1 MVGDREIRWDTYLGE
16 FDVVR
21 VTITD
26 FLSNKG
32 VGDLID
38 CLTNEVTCELMDAH
52 PEVTFGKRISLR
64 TVMGKIYARCGRQFV
79 IVIDEWDAIFR
90 EYTEDTAGQIAHL
103 DFLRDWLKDKEY
115 IALAYITGILP
126 IKKYGKHSAL
136 NMFREY
142 SMTQPLQLA
151 PFMGFTSEEVK
162 QECVSQR
169 IDYAGFEA
177 RYDGHRLSNTISEEM
192 VLDGETIDETLYRDY
207 ETYCP
212 YSVVNAMLNKQFANY
227 WNQTETYEALHKYIE
242 WDFDG
247 LARDVAVLMDGG
259 RVHVDIAGYQNDMTT
274 FNTKDDILTMLVHLG
289 YLAYDSHTK
298 HVFIPNR
305 EVHAVFETSTR
316 ANSWDAVFRSLEMS
330 RQLLEATWAGEEQK
344 VADSVEQA
352 HNQAANKTYN
362 NEAALSYSIQLEQGT
377 EGTGEKEQGTG

>member
-1 MVGDREIRWDTYLGE
+1 
-16 FDVVR
+16 
-21 VTITD
+21 
-26 FLSNKG
+26 
-32 VGDLID
+32 
-38 CLTNEVTCELMDAH
+38 
-52 PEVTFGKRISLR
+52 
-64 TVMGKIYARCGRQFV
+64 
-79 IVIDEWDAIFR
+79 
-90 EYTEDTAGQIAHL
+90 
-103 DFLRDWLKDKEY
+103 
-115 IALAYITGILP
+115 
-126 IKKYGKHSAL
+126 
-136 NMFREY
+136 MFREY

-162 QECVSQR
+162 QECARQR
-169 IDYAGFEA
+169 IDYAGFKA
-177 RYDGHRLSNTISEEM
+177 WYDGYRLSNVISEEM
-192 VLDGETIDETLYRDY
+192 VLDGETIDESLYRDY

-212 YSVVNAMLNKQFANY
+212 FSVVNAMLNKQFANY

-316 ANSWDAVFRSLEMS
+316 AGSWDAVFRSLETS

-344 VADSVEQA
+344 VADSVEQN

-362 NEAALSYSIQLEQGT
+362 NEAALSYAIQLAYYAAQKYYTTILELDSGQGYVDICYLPAPTHPDIPALLVEIKYEAGVETALDQIRRRDYPQRLEHYRGRLLLVGISYDRNARGTSPGFKHHTCKIEQA
-377 EGTGEKEQGTG
+377 